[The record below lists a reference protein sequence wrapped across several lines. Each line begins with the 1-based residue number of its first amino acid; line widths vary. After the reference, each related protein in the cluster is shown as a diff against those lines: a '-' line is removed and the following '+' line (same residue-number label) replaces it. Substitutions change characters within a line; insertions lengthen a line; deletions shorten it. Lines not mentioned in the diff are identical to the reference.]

1 MRINDHFENNL
12 LYKNSYTFPPFSF
25 SQRNK
30 WFPLDI
36 DIDTVIF
43 HTSWKK
49 RKGIASV
56 DFKDCNLTHFP
67 ENYGDAALK
76 WILLNL
82 STWPFY
88 IAVFYRNIFLC
99 RENGTLF
106 WKLGT
111 SYFGIRFQWY
121 CVILRLHCLKA
132 STLKMISYKYSWLYI
147 INNCFKF
154 VWKKFCLFI
163 VILHIKK
170 CSIWVKF

>member
-25 SQRNK
+25 CQRNK

-88 IAVFYRNIFLC
+88 IAVFYRKFFYVEKMV
-99 RENGTLF
+99 R
-106 WKLGT
+106 
-111 SYFGIRFQWY
+111 YFGNS
-121 CVILRLHCLKA
+121 VLAILGYVFNDIA
-132 STLKMISYKYSWLYI
+132 LYYDY
-147 INNCFKF
+147 
-154 VWKKFCLFI
+154 I
-163 VILHIKK
+163 V
-170 CSIWVKF
+170 